1 MNAVKAVII
10 LGILLTPY
18 LLMHGNA
25 QQEVKVDIASGSKN
39 VGNGKFYVPARI
51 TIPVGTTVVWTN
63 LDDDKHTVTDGTPA
77 SKQWG
82 IVFDSGI
89 MCPAKSNKDN
99 PCQPNSVFK
108 FTFYKVGEYA
118 YLCALHPWMS
128 GKVTVVPEGAA
139 VPVEISITT
148 DKTSYN
154 LGDNVVVG
162 GNVSPVAADQ
172 PVVIEVL
179 NPNNAELK
187 TDKIT
192 VKEDGA
198 FNYNFKLQGD
208 LVLPGSY
215 TVKVSYSDTSK
226 ESTFTVGNP
235 EKPSVKSSANVKV
248 LAKQLKDLLL
258 IRVSNV
264 HDSNADVYGMSFQ
277 ILDVDIKAFKG
288 PKDWSKPETLSS
300 EVKSSTQGEPIK
312 AGEKITFQLK
322 VKAEQIT
329 VIHWIAYASSESIL
343 AQGDAKPISRQ

>member
-1 MNAVKAVII
+1 MNAIKTVII

-18 LLMHGNA
+18 LLMHVNA

-39 VGNGKFYVPARI
+39 VDNGKFYVPASI

-63 LDDDKHTVTDGTPA
+63 LDDTRHTVTDGTPK
-77 SKQWG
+77 SMWG
-82 IVFDSGI
+82 TVFDSGI
-89 MCPAKSNKDN
+89 MCPTKSNKDN
-99 PCQPNSVFK
+99 PCRPDSVFK
-108 FTFYKVGEYA
+108 FTFDKPGEYP

-128 GKVTVVPEGAA
+128 GKVTVLPEGATA
-139 VPVEISITT
+139 PVEISVTT
-148 DKTSYN
+148 DKMSYN
-154 LGDNVVVG
+154 QGDSVTVE
-162 GNVSPVAADQ
+162 GNVSPVATDQ
-172 PVVIEVL
+172 PVVIKVL

-192 VKEDGA
+192 VKEDGT

-215 TVKVSYSDTSK
+215 TVKVSYSDTGK
-226 ESTFTVGNP
+226 ESTFTVENP
-235 EKPSVKSSANVKV
+235 EKPSVKSGANVKV
-248 LAKQLKDLLL
+248 LAKQVKDLLL

-264 HDSNADVYGMSFQ
+264 HDSNADVYGISFQ

-343 AQGDAKPISRQ
+343 AQGDAKPISR